1 MIFALFRFLII
12 LIEIEYQIK
21 TNKIRLIFTNTFSFS
36 KFNVTIKNEKSLLIK
51 KLNDCIWK
59 K

>member
-21 TNKIRLIFTNTFSFS
+21 TNKIRFIFTNTFSFS

>member
-12 LIEIEYQIK
+12 LIEMEYQIK